1 LALGRESQNCDGS
14 NKLAK
19 KCGTEVVVCHEP
31 ILTSLNQNPSC
42 STMTPGKIANAT
54 VTGKIKKTKGT
65 SIELGYF
72 PLRGR
77 LGCT

>member
-1 LALGRESQNCDGS
+1 
-14 NKLAK
+14 
-19 KCGTEVVVCHEP
+19 
-31 ILTSLNQNPSC
+31 
-42 STMTPGKIANAT
+42 MTPGKIANAT